1 MNRSF
6 AFGMLF
12 MLLAL
17 GCAGMQFPY
26 KYYGID
32 AVSYEGKLLGP
43 EPKDDIDF
51 KMCAPTEFDKSPCIV
66 MKTKDVLTLKLDYLE
81 TAAKLKQCEQN
92 SD

>member
-12 MLLAL
+12 TLCAL
-17 GCAGMQFPY
+17 GCAGVTFPY
-26 KYYGID
+26 KYYGLNAD
-32 AVSYEGKLLGP
+32 SYAGSLLGP
-43 EPKDDIDF
+43 EPKDDIPF
-51 KMCAPTEFDKSPCIV
+51 ESCKPTDFDKSPCVV

-81 TAAKLKQCEQN
+81 TAAKLKQCEQS